1 MTGPDIADIAEIV
14 RRLDDKDQIRDLI
27 YRYAHYADIND
38 REAFASLFVAD
49 CVLDLGPGLGIR
61 RGQAATR
68 HDPSIQK
75 GLTRGVMAMSHLN
88 PNILITFDGQD
99 RASVITAVYS
109 WHRSETVPNGEVW
122 GEYHDVVVRE
132 NGAWKFKERVLKASG
147 DRDYLTHD
155 WNYLERLPYPA
166 EEE

>member
-1 MTGPDIADIAEIV
+1 MTGTDIAEIV

-88 PNILITFDGQD
+88 PNILITFDGPN
-99 RASVITAVYS
+99 RANVITAALFVASLRNSSEWGSMGRILRCGRPRERYVEVQGT
-109 WHRSETVPNGEVW
+109 RSEGQRRP
-122 GEYHDVVVRE
+122 
-132 NGAWKFKERVLKASG
+132 
-147 DRDYLTHD
+147 
-155 WNYLERLPYPA
+155 
-166 EEE
+166 